1 MAAVSDR
8 CGIHFYAHP
17 DPKIKKP
24 VKCECMKHETTS
36 SDHHYKA
43 GGRVGSDAV
52 FMTSDQ
58 LKKKRAFSK
67 MFLPNYKNR
76 YNMAIKSLN
85 IPEESCYKC
94 CQKFHDEMKESF
106 AARNNEAQKT
116 DKDGKLIDPYGGKK
130 DIEAKILK
138 HVSESFFE
146 DPLRALRVARFYAQF
161 EDFSELC
168 SFIMNFRH
176 QKNFF
181 YIHLQ
186 PNL

>member
-36 SDHHYKA
+36 SDHHYKP

-58 LKKKRAFSK
+58 LKKKRAFAK

-85 IPEESCYKC
+85 ISEESCYKC
-94 CQKFHDEMKESF
+94 CQGHHDEMKDSF
-106 AARNNEAQKT
+106 AARNNKAQKT
-116 DKDGKLIDPYGGKK
+116 DKDGKDCYLTSGGMRAIKYKTYTKK
-130 DIEAKILK
+130 NKE
-138 HVSESFFE
+138 
-146 DPLRALRVARFYAQF
+146 LRRKFSSKKKRKGRRSWRFYGNK
-161 EDFSELC
+161 SKKRNRITRKRR
-168 SFIMNFRH
+168 SKSR
-176 QKNFF
+176 
-181 YIHLQ
+181 
-186 PNL
+186 

>member
-17 DPKIKKP
+17 APKIKKP

-43 GGRVGSDAV
+43 GARVGSDAV

-116 DKDGKLIDPYGGKK
+116 DKEGKPIPGDNPLTRTDAYGWVINEVTPFAAGTGYESIKVQTK
-130 DIEAKILK
+130 GAKPDTT
-138 HVSESFFE
+138 VFCNWS
-146 DPLRALRVARFYAQF
+146 
-161 EDFSELC
+161 
-168 SFIMNFRH
+168 
-176 QKNFF
+176 
-181 YIHLQ
+181 
-186 PNL
+186 